1 MVFSNILGVFF
12 MALTLADVVKELRRC
27 TAELKESND
36 KWEKANEPQTTLRP
50 SDDGAT
56 PEGSIRDITLCNR
69 REDDEH
75 TQ

>member
-12 MALTLADVVKELRRC
+12 MAFTLAEIIKELRRC
-27 TAELKESND
+27 RAELKESND
-36 KWEKANEPQTTLRP
+36 KWEIANESKTTLRS

-56 PEGSIRDITLCNR
+56 PEGSIRDVKLCNR

>member
-1 MVFSNILGVFF
+1 MS
-12 MALTLADVVKELRRC
+12 LTLEDVVKELRRC

-50 SDDGAT
+50 SDDGAA
-56 PEGSIRDITLCNR
+56 PKGSIGDVKLCNR
-69 REDDEH
+69 GEEDEH